1 MKKRCAW
8 CTSDP
13 LYENYHDEEWGVPL
27 HDDRRLFEMLTLEG
41 AQAGLSWLTVL
52 KKRENY
58 RLAFDQFDPER
69 VAGYNQARVETLMA
83 NAGIIR
89 NRLKIESTIKNA
101 KGVLAIQKEFG
112 SLDQFFWR
120 YVDGVPIDNARAN
133 FSEIPSRTALSDQ
146 LSKDLKKRG
155 FGFVGTTIC
164 YALMQATGIVNDHE
178 ISCLA
183 YRKWR

>member
-58 RLAFDQFDPER
+58 RLAFDQFDLER

-120 YVDGVPIDNARAN
+120 YVDGVPFDNARAN

-183 YRKWR
+183 YRKGR